1 MKLFE
6 THLRLIS
13 ETNKMA
19 GNEQLSAI
27 YITNAVGDCVNSI
40 VHTVTIAG
48 ERMESIMRKFRIYS
62 KKVAAL
68 ALCGIMLTGLTACG
82 ASGGKDSSESMPYFP
97 SSNSTAAWDNG
108 AMYDSVVMEEAKEYD
123 YKMETQ
129 PVVSNKTSASV
140 ESGAGDSLVTVTT
153 RKVIKTANLNLQT
166 LDFDAFSTALDQK
179 IAETG
184 AYLQYADVS
193 GSDYYGGRKSAN
205 YTIRVPEANLDMF
218 LSGIEGIA
226 TVTNKTLGEED
237 VTLNYV
243 DTESRI
249 KTLEIEQERLLALL
263 EKADD
268 LDSIILLEQRLS
280 EVRYNIESYQAKL
293 RTYDDR
299 ITYSTVRIYVYEVT
313 RVTEK
318 EPETVWERIQRGWSD
333 TMYDISTG
341 AQDFLVWAVVN
352 LPYLVFWGAVLVVL
366 VIVLRK
372 KKVKRLAKKLQK
384 QSENNETELDS
395 KE

>member
-13 ETNKMA
+13 ETNEMA
-19 GNEQLSAI
+19 DNEWLSAI
-27 YITNAVGDCVNSI
+27 WIM
-40 VHTVTIAG
+40 G
-48 ERMESIMRKFRIYS
+48 ERTERIMRKFRIYS
-62 KKVAAL
+62 KRVAVL
-68 ALCGIMLTGLTACG
+68 ALCGIITAGLTACG
-82 ASGGKDSSESMPYFP
+82 ASADKESMMYF
-97 SSNSTAAWDNG
+97 STNTSTEAWDSGVMYDTAATEE
-108 AMYDSVVMEEAKEYD
+108 SVEYE

-129 PVVSNKTSASV
+129 AVVSNKTSASA
-140 ESGAGDSLVTVTT
+140 ESGAGDALVTTT
-153 RKVIKTANLNLQT
+153 ARKVIKTANLNLQT
-166 LDFDAFSTALDQK
+166 LDFDGFAAALDQK

-205 YTIRVPEANLDMF
+205 YTIRVPEANLDLF

-263 EKADD
+263 EKAED

-318 EPETVWERIQRGWSD
+318 EPETVWERIKNGWSD

-366 VIVLRK
+366 VVALK
-372 KKVKRLAKKLQK
+372 KKKAKRLAKKLQK

>member
-1 MKLFE
+1 MLYKNSYGVGEKGREAMKKFK
-6 THLRLIS
+6 IFVK
-13 ETNKMA
+13 KMA
-19 GNEQLSAI
+19 AS
-27 YITNAVGDCVNSI
+27 V
-40 VHTVTIAG
+40 
-48 ERMESIMRKFRIYS
+48 
-62 KKVAAL
+62 
-68 ALCGIMLTGLTACG
+68 LCGIMVTGLTACG
-82 ASGGKDSSESMPYFP
+82 ASASTESYDSMSYSPVTNSSM
-97 SSNSTAAWDNG
+97 AWDNG
-108 AMYDSVVMEEAKEYD
+108 FTYG
-123 YKMETQ
+123 ETATEMVTQ
-129 PVVSNKTSASV
+129 ESKPGAISSNKTAEFVEQGTGSTLPAS
-140 ESGAGDSLVTVTT
+140 T

-166 LDFDAFSTALDQK
+166 LEFDAFSAALDQK

-205 YTIRVPEANLDMF
+205 YTIRVPEANLDAF

-249 KTLEIEQERLLALL
+249 KTLQIEQERLLALL
-263 EKADD
+263 EKAQD

-280 EVRYNIESYQAKL
+280 EVRYEIESYQAKL
-293 RTYDDR
+293 RTYDDK

-333 TMYDISTG
+333 TMYDISSG
-341 AQDFLVWAVVN
+341 AQNFFVWVVVN
-352 LPYLVFWGAVLVVL
+352 LPYLVFWGAAFVLLVV
-366 VIVLRK
+366 IFK
-372 KKVKRLAKKLQK
+372 KKKAKRLAKKLQK
-384 QSENNETELDS
+384 QSENNETELDN
-395 KE
+395 KK